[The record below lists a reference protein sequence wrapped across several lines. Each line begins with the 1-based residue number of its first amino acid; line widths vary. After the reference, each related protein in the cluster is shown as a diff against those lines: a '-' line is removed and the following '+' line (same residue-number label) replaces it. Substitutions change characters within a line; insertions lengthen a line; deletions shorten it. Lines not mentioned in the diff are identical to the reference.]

1 MKNMQL
7 SSFLPDSH
15 VSQGSECR
23 RRLPIEN
30 MREWS
35 LLSSFLM
42 SIDDCDNNVNNGHD
56 IDE

>member
-23 RRLPIEN
+23 RRLPIEK

-35 LLSSFLM
+35 LLSSFLV
-42 SIDDCDNNVNNGHD
+42 SIDDCHNYVNNGHD